1 MAAPQYAILRF
12 AKYKGPEISGIEA
25 HNERTKE
32 KYASNPDIDP
42 TRTHLNF
49 HLIKPE
55 RKYRAESEKQ
65 IAEAGCRTRS
75 DSVRVVEALI
85 TATPEFFKGKKRAE
99 IKEFFNE
106 ALEFIKQNQAPETII
121 SAVVHLDEKSPHM
134 HLCFVPLTEDKRLC
148 AKEILGNKK
157 KLTQW
162 QDKYWEHM
170 VKKYPDLERGESASE
185 TGRDHIPTRVFK
197 QMTRLTKQK
206 EKLDAMLSDVKFT
219 NYKDRT
225 AQVMDFLDKY
235 IPDVAA
241 METLMK
247 KYQKCFTTAESEK
260 KALKKKNDDLTAAL
274 EKSQQQSTQKI
285 SMKVHTSAIEQ
296 EIANYEK
303 QLRQSYSIKSRL
315 IEEIDTLDPDDKHY
329 IKRKADLD
337 DRLYKMYD
345 KIEDTESL
353 LIEARAKKTA
363 IEAEKLTAD
372 NIYKVLIYFD
382 KLYAVMDEQERR
394 QLMESLIS
402 EIHIFEE
409 RKPNGQWLKS
419 IKFKLPIIE
428 EDMEISLDNDTQV
441 ETVALLRLEK

>member
-12 AKYKGPEISGIEA
+12 AKYKGPEIGHIES

-55 RKYRAESEKQ
+55 RKYRAECEKQ

-85 TATPEFFKGKKRAE
+85 TATPEFFKGKKRTE

-197 QMTRLTKQK
+197 QMARLNKQHD
-206 EKLDAMLSDVKFT
+206 KLEEMLSDVKFT
-219 NYKDRT
+219 NYKDKV
-225 AQVMDFLDKY
+225 AQVVAFLDKY

-241 METLMK
+241 METQMK
-247 KYQKCFTTAESEK
+247 KYEKFFKTASGKQK
-260 KALKKKNDDLTAAL
+260 AL
-274 EKSQQQSTQKI
+274 EKKNAELTDALKES
-285 SMKVHTSAIEQ
+285 EQ
-296 EIANYEK
+296 ESTLKKLQDAKLQSDYE
-303 QLRQSYSIKSRL
+303 
-315 IEEIDTLDPDDKHY
+315 
-329 IKRKADLD
+329 
-337 DRLYKMYD
+337 
-345 KIEDTESL
+345 
-353 LIEARAKKTA
+353 RAKSILDRIPPEVIKAYTQNSN
-363 IEAEKLTAD
+363 K
-372 NIYKVLIYFD
+372 K
-382 KLYAVMDEQERR
+382 QEVHHYR
-394 QLMESLIS
+394 
-402 EIHIFEE
+402 
-409 RKPNGQWLKS
+409 
-419 IKFKLPIIE
+419 
-428 EDMEISLDNDTQV
+428 
-441 ETVALLRLEK
+441 

>member
-1 MAAPQYAILRF
+1 MANAQYAILRF

-42 TRTHLNF
+42 SRTHLNF

-55 RKYRAESEKQ
+55 HKYRAESERQ

-106 ALEFIKQNQAPETII
+106 ALEFIKQNQSPETII

-197 QMTRLTKQK
+197 QMARLNKQHD
-206 EKLDAMLSDVKFT
+206 KLVEMLSDMKFT
-219 NYKDRT
+219 NYKERS
-225 AQVMDFLDKY
+225 AQIAAFLEKY

-241 METLMK
+241 METQMK
-247 KYQKCFTTAESEK
+247 KYEKFFKTADGKQKALEK
-260 KALKKKNDDLTAAL
+260 KNADLSAAL
-274 EKSQQQSTQKI
+274 EEREKESTVK
-285 SMKVHTSAIEQ
+285 KLQ
-296 EIANYEK
+296 EMRLHSDYERVKGILDRIPPEIIREYTTRSTKK
-303 QLRQSYSIKSRL
+303 QEVR
-315 IEEIDTLDPDDKHY
+315 HY
-329 IKRKADLD
+329 R
-337 DRLYKMYD
+337 
-345 KIEDTESL
+345 
-353 LIEARAKKTA
+353 
-363 IEAEKLTAD
+363 
-372 NIYKVLIYFD
+372 
-382 KLYAVMDEQERR
+382 
-394 QLMESLIS
+394 
-402 EIHIFEE
+402 
-409 RKPNGQWLKS
+409 
-419 IKFKLPIIE
+419 
-428 EDMEISLDNDTQV
+428 
-441 ETVALLRLEK
+441 

>member
-285 SMKVHTSAIEQ
+285 SMKVDTSAIEQ

-402 EIHIFEE
+402 EIHSFEE

-441 ETVALLRLEK
+441 ETVALLMLEK

>member
-85 TATPEFFKGKKRAE
+85 TATPEFFKGKKRSE
-99 IKEFFNE
+99 LKEFFNE

-197 QMTRLTKQK
+197 QMSRLTKQM
-206 EKLDAMLSDVKFT
+206 EKLDAMLADVKFT
-219 NYKDRT
+219 NYKDKT
-225 AQVMDFLDKY
+225 AQIAAFLEKY

-241 METLMK
+241 METQMK
-247 KYQKCFTTAESEK
+247 KYEKFFKTADGKQKALEK
-260 KALKKKNDDLTAAL
+260 KNAELTEAL
-274 EKSQQQSTQKI
+274 EKSEQQSTLKKLQ
-285 SMKVHTSAIEQ
+285 
-296 EIANYEK
+296 
-303 QLRQSYSIKSRL
+303 
-315 IEEIDTLDPDDKHY
+315 
-329 IKRKADLD
+329 
-337 DRLYKMYD
+337 
-345 KIEDTESL
+345 
-353 LIEARAKKTA
+353 EAR
-363 IEAEKLTAD
+363 LQSD
-372 NIYKVLIYFD
+372 Y
-382 KLYAVMDEQERR
+382 ERVKGILDR
-394 QLMESLIS
+394 IPP
-402 EIHIFEE
+402 EILREYTH
-409 RKPNGQWLKS
+409 RS
-419 IKFKLPIIE
+419 
-428 EDMEISLDNDTQV
+428 TQKHDIH
-441 ETVALLRLEK
+441 R